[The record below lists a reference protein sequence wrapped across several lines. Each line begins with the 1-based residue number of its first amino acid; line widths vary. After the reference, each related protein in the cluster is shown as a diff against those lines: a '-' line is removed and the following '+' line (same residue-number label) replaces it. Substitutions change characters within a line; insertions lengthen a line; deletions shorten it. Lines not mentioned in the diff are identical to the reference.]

1 MTGAGEAL
9 RESVRGAY
17 SAAAAQPEGRHPFPV
32 GAAFALSVGYPAEL
46 LSRLPEE
53 PVTAFAGV
61 ADVSIS
67 APIEL
72 GQTVVDLGC
81 GAGLDSLIAAGR
93 VGDSGTVI
101 GFDFSAAMLG
111 RAQLGGLRSGLSN
124 VHFVQAAAES
134 LPLPDSSID
143 VVLVNG
149 IFNLN
154 PFRGDIFRELARVL
168 RPGGRVAGAELVLRD
183 ALPESLQTG
192 NANWFS

>member
-1 MTGAGEAL
+1 MTAAEVAL

-46 LSRLPEE
+46 LSHLPEE
-53 PVTAFAGV
+53 TVKAFSGV
-61 ADVSIS
+61 AAVSIS
-67 APIEL
+67 APIES
-72 GQTVVDLGC
+72 GQTVADLGC
-81 GAGLDSLIAAGR
+81 GAGLDSLLAAHR
-93 VGDSGTVI
+93 VGSSGTVI
-101 GFDFSAAMLG
+101 AFDFSAAMLG
-111 RAQLGGLRSGLSN
+111 RAHLGGRRSSLSN
-124 VHFVQAAAES
+124 VHFVQAAAEA
-134 LPLPDSSID
+134 LPLPDSSVD
-143 VVLVNG
+143 VILVNG

-154 PFRGDIFRELARVL
+154 PFRRDIFRELARIL